1 MLPRIFFPFSFS
13 GRFCGVDS
21 EEHHVIHNNGET
33 SSMRVGGKIVL
44 LVLIDFSHSWS
55 RLRRAVPARHTCP
68 IALVA
73 DHKFYQT
80 LGGRSFS
87 GTINF
92 MVSVLQH
99 PRAQRRIVRVI
110 PPLSDSSTMN
120 VEASA
125 DSATLER
132 AASPKATRA
141 LVDAIE
147 SDRATNTAL
156 ERAERRRRESAD
168 DASTAN
174 RCSAFA
180 IYGMYMYARRRGEK
194 ARIV

>member
-1 MLPRIFFPFSFS
+1 MIAYRRSDVVRNYGERKDNGSFS

-21 EEHHVIHNNGET
+21 EEHHVIHNN
-33 SSMRVGGKIVL
+33 
-44 LVLIDFSHSWS
+44 DFSHSWS